1 MATKKA
7 EAQRER
13 WNRAAAV
20 VLAAT
25 RRDKDMSQE
34 ALADRL
40 SVSRDV
46 VANIEAGRRKIE
58 VSDLIMIARAL
69 GVDPVDLFGR
79 VLRW

>member
-1 MATKKA
+1 LATKKA

>member
-1 MATKKA
+1 MATKKT

-13 WNRAAAV
+13 WNRAASV

-25 RRDKDMSQE
+25 RRDKDVSQE
-34 ALADRL
+34 MLADRL
-40 SVSRDV
+40 GVSRDV